1 MNFSIMSEMKT
12 EVYINK
18 IIENTGLTR
27 KEIQDMVGDKKNEL
41 KGLISEEGALF
52 IIARELGV
60 DVKEENKELIQ
71 DIDIFISDISPN
83 MKNINLVGR
92 INEIHR
98 VNKFNKTDGGVGYV
112 GSFLLHDKTGD
123 IRIVLWDDQV
133 NIFNDN
139 NFEINELVKIINGTA
154 RKGRYDELEIHIGRF
169 GKIILSPDDIDYK
182 DYPKIKFK
190 LSNINEI
197 NLGLKSISIEGRII
211 QISPI
216 KEFTKKDGE
225 LGRVGS
231 LTLLDSTGDTR
242 LTFWND
248 DIEKIEKLEINDVI
262 TISNLT
268 PRLNTYDSKSIDLYA
283 NRSSVVKKISKDIQI
298 KGELVQN
305 IGMLQN
311 HKGIVSFK
319 GKIISIDNLK
329 TIESKSGETFS
340 LLGFVVSDD
349 TDGIR
354 ITIWRE
360 KAEEFSKK
368 LSIGQGLLLKNV
380 MVKYSSFSQRN
391 EISLINESILELK
404 EFEIENL
411 KTIDVTKPNSRA
423 NFSGNYKKID
433 SINVPTNVELKGYI
447 AKDLNNI
454 NIYEACI
461 KCFKKVDNCTCNETN
476 ETEYR
481 MIVNLLIDDG
491 SGSIRVTFIG
501 DIAEKFM
508 MVKTEKLVQI
518 KETPDFDKFMEKKSS
533 ELLGKDIII
542 KGKAKFSD
550 YSNSYEIMAYDFKYL
565 NVDEELEREIRKIET

>member
-1 MNFSIMSEMKT
+1 MSEMKT

>member
-1 MNFSIMSEMKT
+1 MSEMKT

-60 DVKEENKELIQ
+60 DVKEENKELIK
-71 DIDIFISDISPN
+71 DIEINISDITPT

-92 INEIHR
+92 IKEIHR
-98 VNKFNKTDGGVGYV
+98 VNKFNKNDGGVGYV

-123 IRIVLWDDQV
+123 VRIVLWDDQV
-133 NIFNDN
+133 SIFNDN
-139 NFEINELVKIINGTA
+139 NFEINELVKIVNGIA
-154 RKGRYDELEIHIGRF
+154 RKGRYNELEIHVGRYS
-169 GKIILSPDDIDYK
+169 KLKLSPDDVDYK
-182 DYPKIKFK
+182 NYPKIKFK
-190 LSNINEI
+190 LTNINEI
-197 NLGLKSISIEGRII
+197 NLNLHSISIEGKII

-225 LGRVGS
+225 LGKVGS
-231 LTLLDSTGDTR
+231 LTLLDSTGSTR

-248 DIEKIEKLEINDVI
+248 DIEKIKNLEINDVI

-283 NRSSVVKKISKDIQI
+283 TRSSVVKKISKNIQI
-298 KGELVQN
+298 YGELVQN
-305 IGMLQN
+305 IGILQDR
-311 HKGIVSFK
+311 KGIVSFK
-319 GKIISIDNLK
+319 GKVTSIDNFK
-329 TIESKSGETFS
+329 TIESKSGERIP

-349 TDGIR
+349 TDAIR
-354 ITIWRE
+354 ITLWRE
-360 KAEEFSKK
+360 RAEEFLEK
-368 LSIGQGLLLKNV
+368 LSIGQGLLLNNV
-380 MVKYSSFSQRN
+380 MVRFSNFSQRN
-391 EISLINESILELK
+391 EISLINESTLELK

-411 KTIDVTKPNSRA
+411 KMLDITKTNSQA

-433 SINVPTNVELKGYI
+433 SINASMNIELKGFI
-447 AKDLNNI
+447 ARDLNNI
-454 NIYEACI
+454 TIYEACT
-461 KCFKKVDNCTCNETN
+461 KCFKKVDNCVCNTVN
-476 ETEYR
+476 ETEFR
-481 MIVNLLIDDG
+481 MIVNLIIDDG
-491 SGSIRVTFIG
+491 SGSIRATFIG
-501 DIAEKFM
+501 DIAEKLM

-550 YSNSYEIMAYDFKYL
+550 YSNSYELMAYEFKYL

>member
-1 MNFSIMSEMKT
+1 MSEMKT

-60 DVKEENKELIQ
+60 DVKEENKDLIK
-71 DIDIFISDISPN
+71 DIEINVSDITPT

-92 INEIHR
+92 IKEIHR
-98 VNKFNKTDGGVGYV
+98 VNKFNKNDGGVGYV

-133 NIFNDN
+133 GIFNDN
-139 NFEINELVKIINGTA
+139 NFEINELVKVINGIA
-154 RKGRYDELEIHIGRF
+154 RKGRYDELEIHIGRY
-169 GKIILSPDDIDYK
+169 GKLLLAPDDVDYK
-182 DYPKIKFK
+182 NYPKIKFK
-190 LSNINEI
+190 LTKINEI
-197 NLGLKSISIEGRII
+197 NLNLKSLSIEGKII
-211 QISPI
+211 QILPI

-225 LGRVGS
+225 LGKVGS
-231 LTLLDSTGDTR
+231 LTLLDSTGSIR
-242 LTFWND
+242 ITFWND
-248 DIEKIEKLEINDVI
+248 DIEKIENLEINDVI

-283 NRSSVVKKISKDIQI
+283 NRSSTVKKISKSIQI

-305 IGMLQN
+305 IKKLQN
-311 HKGIVSFK
+311 QKGVVSFK
-319 GKIISIDNLK
+319 GKVTSIDNFK
-329 TIESKSGETFS
+329 TIESKSGEKIP
-340 LLGFVVSDD
+340 LLGFIVSDD

-354 ITIWRE
+354 VTLWRE
-360 KAEEFSKK
+360 KAEEFSEK
-368 LSIGQGLLLKNV
+368 LSIGQGLLLENV
-380 MVKYSSFSQRN
+380 MVKYSNFSQRN
-391 EISLINESILELK
+391 EISLINESTLELK

-411 KTIDVTKPNSRA
+411 KIIDETKINPRV
-423 NFSGNYKKID
+423 NFSGEYQKID
-433 SINVPTNVELKGYI
+433 SINASTNIEVKGFI
-447 AKDLNNI
+447 ARDLTYVT
-454 NIYEACI
+454 IYEACI
-461 KCFKKVDNCTCNETN
+461 KCFKKVDNCSCNSTN
-476 ETEYR
+476 ETEFR
-481 MIVNLLIDDG
+481 MIVNLIIDDG
-491 SGSIRVTFIG
+491 SGSIRTTFIG
-501 DIAEKFM
+501 DIAERIL

-550 YSNSYEIMAYDFKYL
+550 YSNSYEIMAYEFKYL
-565 NVDEELEREIRKIET
+565 NVDEELERTIRKIET

>member
-1 MNFSIMSEMKT
+1 MSEMKT

-60 DVKEENKELIQ
+60 DVKEENKDLIK
-71 DIDIFISDISPN
+71 DIEVNISDITPT
-83 MKNINLVGR
+83 MKNINMVGR
-92 INEIHR
+92 IKEIYR
-98 VNKFNKTDGGVGYV
+98 VNKFNKNDGGVGYV

-123 IRIVLWDDQV
+123 IRIVLWDDHV

-139 NFEINELVKIINGTA
+139 NFEINELVKIINGIA
-154 RKGRYDELEIHIGRF
+154 RKGRYDELEIHIGRY
-169 GKIILSPDDIDYK
+169 GKLLLSPDDVDYK
-182 DYPKIKFK
+182 KYPKIKFK
-190 LSNINEI
+190 LTNINEI
-197 NLGLKSISIEGRII
+197 NLNLKTISIEGKII

-225 LGRVGS
+225 LGKVGS
-231 LTLLDSTGDTR
+231 LTLLDSTGSTR

-248 DIEKIEKLEINDVI
+248 EIEKIENLEINDVI

-283 NRSSVVKKISKDIQI
+283 NRSSVVKKISKNIQI
-298 KGELVQN
+298 NGELVQN
-305 IGMLQN
+305 IEILQN
-311 HKGIVSFK
+311 HKGVVSFK
-319 GKIISIDNLK
+319 GKVTSIDNFK
-329 TIESKSGETFS
+329 TIESKSGEKIP

-354 ITIWRE
+354 ITLWRE
-360 KAEEFSKK
+360 KAEEFSEK

-380 MVKYSSFSQRN
+380 MVKYSNFSQRN
-391 EISLINESILELK
+391 EISLIDESTLELK

-411 KTIDVTKPNSRA
+411 KMIDITKTNSRT
-423 NFSGNYKKID
+423 NFSGNYQKID
-433 SINVPTNVELKGYI
+433 SINASTNIELKGFI
-447 AKDLNNI
+447 ARDLSNI
-454 NIYEACI
+454 TIYEACT
-461 KCFKKVDNCTCNETN
+461 KCFKKVDNCTCNTAN
-476 ETEYR
+476 ETEFR
-481 MIVNLLIDDG
+481 MIINLIIDDG

-501 DIAEKFM
+501 DIAEKLI

-518 KETPDFDKFMEKKSS
+518 KETPDFDKFLEKKSS

-550 YSNSYEIMAYDFKYL
+550 YSNSYEIMAYEFKYL
-565 NVDEELEREIRKIET
+565 NIDEELEMTIKKIET